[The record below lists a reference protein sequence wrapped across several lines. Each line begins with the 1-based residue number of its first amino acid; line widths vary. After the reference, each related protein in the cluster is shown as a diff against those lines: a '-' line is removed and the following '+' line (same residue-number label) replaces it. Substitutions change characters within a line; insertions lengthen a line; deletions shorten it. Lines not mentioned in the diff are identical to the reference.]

1 MIILLKL
8 NKDVFVNSWGSSLN
22 SPRRI
27 NAPKDTMKRIRKH
40 IDNNDTVIVYDCP
53 KTNQSKRP
61 NMRTLIKY
69 PSGNLYCRMVE
80 RNCDLNDIPNI

>member
-27 NAPKDTMKRIRKH
+27 RADKPMMKRIRDH
-40 IDNNDTVIVYDCP
+40 LNNNDTVIVYDCP

-61 NMRTLIKY
+61 TMRTIVKWK
-69 PSGNLYCRMVE
+69 GDRLYTRMVE